1 MFRRPMDRVYRRRR
15 DIQQLTQESL
25 LPLWLDQQT
34 LLSSRNKRMDQGSP
48 SPSNLLFHLN
58 ISAPSY
64 GNSYG
69 DSLSLG
75 QSNTGYKNS
84 YGQSESQG
92 KSNTSGSSAGKSDV
106 TSFFAP
112 LRSIPSSN
120 PLLLGTILVVILITG
135 SLQGT
140 LGVQPTGPRPTGSG
154 KLGMAGPLYW

>member
-1 MFRRPMDRVYRRRR
+1 MLRRPMDRVYRRRR

-48 SPSNLLFHLN
+48 SPCNLFFHLN

-92 KSNTSGSSAGKSDV
+92 KSNTSGSSAGKSEV
-106 TSFFAP
+106 TSFFIP

-120 PLLLGTILVVILITG
+120 PLLGTMLACRNSHHRLVAG
-135 SLQGT
+135 HSG
-140 LGVQPTGPRPTGSG
+140 GP
-154 KLGMAGPLYW
+154 AYWTSTNGLW

>member
-1 MFRRPMDRVYRRRR
+1 MDRVYRRRR

-25 LPLWLDQQT
+25 LPLWLDQPT

-48 SPSNLLFHLN
+48 SPSNLLFDLN

-92 KSNTSGSSAGKSDV
+92 KSNTSGSSAGKSEV
-106 TSFFAP
+106 TSFFTP
-112 LRSIPSSN
+112 LRSIPSSKS
-120 PLLLGTILVVILITG
+120 PLGTMLVVILITG
-135 SLQGT
+135 PLQGT